1 VYGCVCDTESVG
13 LPVTVRVELDV
24 TEGGIDILT
33 VNESEPVGDP
43 DGDLFKLA
51 VKSPVAD
58 KLTGDEGVAWVDE
71 VKPKEGVARGVS
83 DTV

>member
-24 TEGGIDILT
+24 ADEGIDALRLRDI
-33 VNESEPVGDP
+33 EPVGDP
-43 DGDLFKLA
+43 VGELFKVD